1 MPPTAVARDF
11 LDLNPEVSLS
21 AGHDR
26 TIVFARAASGAL
38 AHISEVP
45 NGKAC
50 GCRCLAC
57 NENLIARQGSV
68 RAHSF
73 AHASGTECRHALEAM
88 LHGLAR
94 ELIARRGHL
103 VTPALLVTG
112 SVPGPF
118 GPLDETRQIPPRKLP
133 VDSIELAVRPPWKRP
148 CLVAGVKG
156 RELLIHIA
164 VDRRANERQRQTLAE
179 LGQGA
184 MQIDLSDAPARS
196 AAELARTLF
205 GTDRRKTWL
214 HNKRAAALRAEIEA
228 SLQAQAEAQW
238 QRHRE
243 AQRAAAA
250 EQALRL
256 QQLERER
263 AERQQQWLERAR
275 AEAAAAAARK
285 PAPPPRAPKPAEG
298 SPSIEYSAPH
308 GRLWLLHSDRPDIHF
323 KAEGEVGP
331 ALAVLAACGATP
343 DGVLGDG
350 DIWRIAREGWAA
362 AAIELAGYWIGVRSV
377 PVVAGVAAATARPG
391 EPAP

>member
-1 MPPTAVARDF
+1 MPVASHF

-26 TIVFARAASGAL
+26 MIVFARAASGAL

-57 NENLIARQGSV
+57 NESLIARQGAI
-68 RAHSF
+68 RGHSF

-103 VTPALLVTG
+103 VTPALAVSG

-118 GPLDETRQIPPRKLP
+118 DPLQETRQIAARHVP
-133 VDSIELAVRPPWKRP
+133 VDTIELAVRPPWPRP

-164 VDRRANERQRQTLAE
+164 VDRRATERQRQTLAE
-179 LGQGA
+179 LAQA
-184 MQIDLSDAPARS
+184 AIQIDLSDEPALS
-196 AAELARTLF
+196 ASDLARTLF
-205 GTDRRKTWL
+205 DTDRRKTWL
-214 HNKRAAALRAEIEA
+214 HNTRAAALRAEIEA
-228 SLQAQAEAQW
+228 SLQARADEQW

-243 AQRAAAA
+243 AQHALGAERAR
-250 EQALRL
+250 RL

-263 AERQQQWLERAR
+263 ADRQQQWLERAR
-275 AEAAAAAARK
+275 AEQAAAAARQ
-285 PAPPPRAPKPAEG
+285 PPPPPRAPKPAEG
-298 SPSIEYSAPH
+298 SPSIEYTAPH

-323 KAEGEVGP
+323 RAEGEVGQ
-331 ALAVLAACGATP
+331 ALAVLVACGAAP
-343 DGVLGDG
+343 DAELGDG
-350 DIWRIAREGWAA
+350 DIWRVTREGWSA
-362 AAIELAGYWIGVRSV
+362 AAIELAGYWTGVRSV
-377 PVVAGVAAATARPG
+377 AAVAGESAAEGRVGGPG
-391 EPAP
+391 P